1 MVIEDERGGL
11 YDMDNNVVVESS
23 VVAQPSPQNTN
34 MFCSHSSA

>member
-11 YDMDNNVVVESS
+11 YDMDDNVVVESS
-23 VVAQPSPQNTN
+23 VATQPSPQSTN